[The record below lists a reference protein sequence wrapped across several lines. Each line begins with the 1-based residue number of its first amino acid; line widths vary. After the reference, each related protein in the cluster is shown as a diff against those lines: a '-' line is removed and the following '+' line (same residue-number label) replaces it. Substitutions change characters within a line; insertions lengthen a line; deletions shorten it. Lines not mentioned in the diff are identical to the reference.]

1 MPNGMPPLETMN
13 NDEAFLSLLSSQ
25 RELLNQLN
33 MESAIR
39 REQQAR
45 GHLPPRKRG
54 SILGVD
60 PLSLMNR
67 PIIERRASLD
77 LLFSRRLSLGMG
89 IDNFMTPPMNDEH
102 SLKDVKGDMD
112 LGSYHSKKMKRRRS
126 SLLLLLGAML
136 FDEPQQSRRFSLISS
151 LYKPMDNDD
160 DRLDQVLLSFENTE
174 LAYKKP
180 KMNHNVDPNTL
191 KSTMQGFATA
201 MEKSTKSQQE
211 IHDWDR
217 KMGLKRSH
225 SKTMRMSMRSRKKLR
240 TLVKKEI
247 NALVVSRN
255 MRFQFP
261 SRVLKRRLAK
271 KPWEKSNR
279 ILFLFTANMP
289 GYW

>member
-1 MPNGMPPLETMN
+1 LLPFLPQRLDAVFPVLQPILLGFFGLLLRRSVSDEFSIGENNVPDTVEDSEISVKPSIDSRLATIET
-13 NDEAFLSLLSSQ
+13 
-25 RELLNQLN
+25 
-33 MESAIR
+33 SAKVSADSV
-39 REQQAR
+39 QA
-45 GHLPPRKRG
+45 
-54 SILGVD
+54 SAV
-60 PLSLMNR
+60 
-67 PIIERRASLD
+67 A
-77 LLFSRRLSLGMG
+77 
-89 IDNFMTPPMNDEH
+89 NFMTPPMNDEH

-174 LAYKKP
+174 PAYKKP
-180 KMNHNVDPNTL
+180 KMNHSVDPNTL

-279 ILFLFTANMP
+279 ILFLFTASMTK
-289 GYW
+289 YW

>member
-45 GHLPPRKRG
+45 VHLPPRKRG
-54 SILGVD
+54 SILAVD

-89 IDNFMTPPMNDEH
+89 IDNNFMTHPMYDEH

-112 LGSYHSKKMKRRRS
+112 PGSYTSKNTKRRRS
-126 SLLLLLGAML
+126 SLLLLGAML
-136 FDEPQQSRRFSLISS
+136 FDEPHQSRRFSLISS
-151 LYKPMDNDD
+151 LSKPMDNDE
-160 DRLDQVLLSFENTE
+160 RLDQVLLPFENTE
-174 LAYKKP
+174 PACKKP
-180 KMNHNVDPNTL
+180 KMDRNVDPKAL
-191 KSTMQGFATA
+191 KSMMQVFATA
-201 MEKSTKSQQE
+201 MEKSTKSQQD

-240 TLVKKEI
+240 TLLKKEI
-247 NALVVSRN
+247 NGLVVSR
-255 MRFQFP
+255 
-261 SRVLKRRLAK
+261 
-271 KPWEKSNR
+271 
-279 ILFLFTANMP
+279 
-289 GYW
+289 